1 MRIRIVKTVAA
12 SASLLLIISTLVI
25 TNIHFSYYLRFRLPA
40 YRPVRVYNP
49 SCYSRQQGHRS
60 RSRTLES
67 SPYFRSKLRQYE
79 NLHSRCG
86 PLFNPTLPTQQ
97 SDCKY
102 IVYTPPSEGLG
113 NRMISL
119 ASTFLY
125 ALLTNRVLLVDFDP
139 SMEHLF
145 CEPFPNSTWFLPAE
159 SFPLRSYQFYTSH
172 FRKLYSYGNLLKK
185 EMSKSSNSPSFVQIY
200 LHHTYDDYD
209 QLFFKD
215 EKQKFLNGVPWLV
228 LISNQY
234 FVPCIFQMRMF
245 RAQLERWFPG
255 VGIESVFH
263 NLGSYLFNP
272 SDQAWELISTFYKS
286 HLAKAE
292 ERIGFQVRVFA
303 PEDNPPSS
311 VMKRILSCTQKEKIL
326 TRSSSSSKAIL
337 VSSLSSKYYKMMKSY
352 FEGSGGGIEIY
363 HASDEV
369 KQKSDKESHN
379 MTAWVD
385 IYLLSMSHVLVTT
398 SMSTFGYVAAGL
410 GGIRPWMLMI
420 SPPPDWNVHNDNQ
433 TIDGCPRAVNTE
445 PCFHKP
451 PWFAIHDHHTV
462 GRCEDVPGAGLK
474 LVGGYY
480 NSSNLL
486 RN

>member
-1 MRIRIVKTVAA
+1 
-12 SASLLLIISTLVI
+12 
-25 TNIHFSYYLRFRLPA
+25 
-40 YRPVRVYNP
+40 
-49 SCYSRQQGHRS
+49 
-60 RSRTLES
+60 
-67 SPYFRSKLRQYE
+67 
-79 NLHSRCG
+79 
-86 PLFNPTLPTQQ
+86 
-97 SDCKY
+97 
-102 IVYTPPSEGLG
+102 
-113 NRMISL
+113 
-119 ASTFLY
+119 
-125 ALLTNRVLLVDFDP
+125 
-139 SMEHLF
+139 
-145 CEPFPNSTWFLPAE
+145 
-159 SFPLRSYQFYTSH
+159 
-172 FRKLYSYGNLLKK
+172 
-185 EMSKSSNSPSFVQIY
+185 MSKSYNSPSLVQIH

-234 FVPCIFQMRMF
+234 FVACIFQMSMF

-255 VGIESVFH
+255 VGIEFVFH
-263 NLGSYLFNP
+263 NMGSYLFNP
-272 SDQAWELISTFYKS
+272 SDQAWELISAFYRS

-303 PEDNPPSS
+303 PEENPSSS

-326 TRSSSSSKAIL
+326 TRSSSSSKSIL
-337 VSSLSSKYYKMMKSY
+337 VSSLSSKCYKEMKSY

-379 MTAWVD
+379 MMAWFR
-385 IYLLSMSHVLVTT
+385 H
-398 SMSTFGYVAAGL
+398 YVAAGL
-410 GGIRPWMLMI
+410 GGVRPWMLMI

-474 LVGGYY
+474 LVGCYY